1 MYEAHPERNSHFV
14 GAEPQNGSDETWQE
28 RRVSWSEQTFV
39 RLGRRNVQQMST
51 QEWREALEQQIREE
65 KEHELQQKEARDGM
79 NSVRRTS
86 QSAPSAQ
93 DQAHT
98 FPEKPQLESGKR
110 VVTTS
115 GSMPGGAGRKRVGMQ
130 THEEHLKQM
139 QEQLELKKVKFE
151 QDALE
156 YKKMLCQQRRRS
168 LEEDDAQPLQCSTEN
183 PSNVVAVEP
192 MVSSLGSR
200 QNNHAQEN
208 QAPEES
214 ISSPPEQKSS
224 TEDSTAGNQFGP
236 ESSDNFEAKDSAD
249 TPGIA
254 NSMRPSA
261 PVVVA
266 DPIALA
272 KVVDFCEELK
282 RQNEDVKKQ
291 LVEQHSVLASLK
303 SSLIVAPETKK
314 KRAAAKPLSSTPAS
328 HPTAATVEKSHGVAS
343 PIPFLRQR
351 SSLPREMKA
360 VDAKQRDLQLETRPQ
375 KGESKIPFPSN
386 ANAVVA
392 GEQGTAPVPTA
403 AMPIFMAQS
412 KDDLNDQLQD
422 KLTMPLPQPS
432 HAPAAN
438 KVVDDNEELACEE
451 KEAKAELDSKDAEDA
466 NDELAERHCRTDSKN
481 DDDDECTNDS
491 RKKHGLE
498 HHTVEFDSDH
508 ESTDEEE
515 ELQIL
520 HTSAHLE
527 RVDSA
532 KLVYSSWEED
542 DVPLGGESKF
552 LHCDA
557 KSVDND
563 NDDEEDTFEAK
574 GEMKSCNSSF
584 ILLDGGSSSL
594 VPVDKSL
601 DSLFIPECQ

>member
-1 MYEAHPERNSHFV
+1 MSFLRHENNAMTARRPIAQLS
-14 GAEPQNGSDETWQE
+14 NG
-28 RRVSWSEQTFV
+28 
-39 RLGRRNVQQMST
+39 
-51 QEWREALEQQIREE
+51 EWRAALQQQIDEKKAREQQ
-65 KEHELQQKEARDGM
+65 QKR
-79 NSVRRTS
+79 SR
-86 QSAPSAQ
+86 
-93 DQAHT
+93 
-98 FPEKPQLESGKR
+98 
-110 VVTTS
+110 
-115 GSMPGGAGRKRVGMQ
+115 
-130 THEEHLKQM
+130 
-139 QEQLELKKVKFE
+139 
-151 QDALE
+151 DALE
-156 YKKMLCQQRRRS
+156 DDENLLRMPEADTGTTRAEKGMEPTAS
-168 LEEDDAQPLQCSTEN
+168 PLE
-183 PSNVVAVEP
+183 
-192 MVSSLGSR
+192 SR
-200 QNNHAQEN
+200 QSNHTQEN

-214 ISSPPEQKSS
+214 ISSPPEQKPS
-224 TEDSTAGNQFGP
+224 TENSTTGNQFEP

-254 NSMRPSA
+254 NSMQPSA
-261 PVVVA
+261 PVAVA

-272 KVVDFCEELK
+272 KIVDFCEELK

-303 SSLIVAPETKK
+303 SSLVIAPETKK
-314 KRAAAKPLSSTPAS
+314 KRAGAKPLSSTPAS
-328 HPTAATVEKSHGVAS
+328 HLTAATVEKSHGVAS
-343 PIPFLRQR
+343 PIPLLRQK
-351 SSLPREMKA
+351 SGLPREMKA
-360 VDAKQRDLQLETRPQ
+360 VDAKQRDLQLESEISGSTLRAIPLIRARPQ

-386 ANAVVA
+386 ANAAVA
-392 GEQGTAPVPTA
+392 GEQGTAPVPAA
-403 AMPIFMAQS
+403 AMPIFMAQP
-412 KDDLNDQLQD
+412 KNDLNDQLQD

-438 KVVDDNEELACEE
+438 KVVDDNEELAREE
-451 KEAKAELDSKDAEDA
+451 KEAKDELDSKDAEDA
-466 NDELAERHCRTDSKN
+466 NDESAERHCRTDRKN
-481 DDDDECTNDS
+481 DDDDECTDDS

-498 HHTVEFDSDH
+498 HHIVEFDSDH

-520 HTSAHLE
+520 HTSTHLE

-563 NDDEEDTFEAK
+563 NDDDEDTFEAK

-584 ILLDGGSSSL
+584 ILLDDGSSSL

-601 DSLFIPECQ
+601 DSLFIPKC